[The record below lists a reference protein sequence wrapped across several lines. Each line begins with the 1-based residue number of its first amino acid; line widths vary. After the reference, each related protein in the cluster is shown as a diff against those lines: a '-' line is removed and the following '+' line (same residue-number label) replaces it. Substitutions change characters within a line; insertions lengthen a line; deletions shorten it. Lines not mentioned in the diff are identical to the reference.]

1 MVVIALE
8 CAPRAG
14 HHGTTGQTEV
24 EWEEAL
30 LMPWGAEIPM
40 HPAAFYRR
48 KNARARQIAEG
59 VTTRAMKAKLLEDA
73 GHCDRL
79 ATKADRAAE
88 ETAAFKI
95 RPIDGLVS
103 TRDLV
108 KNDVNK
114 QNFL

>member
-1 MVVIALE
+1 M
-8 CAPRAG
+8 
-14 HHGTTGQTEV
+14 
-24 EWEEAL
+24 W
-30 LMPWGAEIPM
+30 IPT

-48 KNARARQIAEG
+48 KAARARQVAEG
-59 VTTRAMKAKLLEDA
+59 VTTRAMKAKLLDDA

-88 ETAAFKI
+88 EAAGFKT

-103 TRDLV
+103 TRDPV
-108 KNDVNK
+108 KSNVNK